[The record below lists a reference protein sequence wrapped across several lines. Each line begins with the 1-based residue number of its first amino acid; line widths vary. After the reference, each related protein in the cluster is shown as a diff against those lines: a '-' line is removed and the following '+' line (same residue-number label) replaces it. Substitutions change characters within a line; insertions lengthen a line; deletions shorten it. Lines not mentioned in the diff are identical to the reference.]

1 MRQYFNAKAQTPGC
15 VLLFRMGDFW
25 ETFYEDAQTASRV
38 LEITLTQRGLEKGE
52 PIPLAG
58 VPLSQ
63 LEPSVAK
70 LVAAGHKV
78 AICDQV
84 EDAKLAKG
92 LVRREV
98 VEIVSAGTAT
108 MPGLL
113 DERVSRWLVA
123 IFPDAE
129 AGRVGVARC
138 EVTTGELVGSEVT
151 ESALADELDRVQ
163 PSEILVP
170 DGKLPAEL
178 ARAVK
183 REAPVER
190 LAASAF
196 LPAEEA
202 RQRLEAGPGL
212 DGGVTAAAPLAL
224 TAAAALVAYL
234 GDLRKAEAGQL
245 APFRVDEG
253 EAHLVLDEISLRNLE
268 ILRPL
273 REAAGAMTLRDA
285 VDRTRTPMGGRLLRE
300 WLARPLL
307 DPARIGAR
315 HDAVEELAGDGGLR
329 EQLSG
334 VLDRVAD
341 MARIAMR
348 IATGR
353 AHARDLVGLANSLE
367 ELPRVRELLSARAPA
382 ELRAL
387 ADALSDFA
395 PEVETIR
402 ETLADAPPLAVTD
415 GGVIRAGFHA
425 ELDRLRGLSRSGK
438 DWIAELQ
445 AKERKR
451 TGIDK
456 LKVGYNRVFG
466 YYLEVSKAHKDRV
479 PAEWDRRQTLVNAER
494 YVTPELKE
502 REAEILGADEKAKTL
517 EYELFG
523 ELRARLGTAVGRIR
537 SAAGAIAA
545 LDVLLGFAETA
556 LRAGWT
562 RPAVD
567 SGDVLDI
574 KGGRHP
580 VVEASLPAHQF
591 VPNDTLLDGTAR
603 QIALI
608 TGPNMAGK
616 STYLRQVALIVI
628 LAQTGSFVPAEAARI
643 GVVDRI
649 FTRVGA
655 SDFVAAGHS
664 TFMVEMVEVSR
675 ILAAATPRSLVLLDE
690 VGRGTST
697 YDGLAIAW
705 SVMEHL
711 HERPERAA
719 RTLFATHYHEL
730 TELADNLTRAV
741 NLRVTVHEHKDRV
754 VFLRKVVEGAA
765 DRSFGI
771 QVAQLAGL
779 PREVTRRAR
788 KILQGLEEGTFLQG
802 RAVVRASGSQ
812 MDLFSGSGAGVLAEL
827 GALDPDALTPMEALA
842 VLAEWKRRTGGDAA
856 AGDDDA
862 APEDGRVPPAARAR
876 AGDADAEADS

>member
-1 MRQYFNAKAQTPGC
+1 METARTTRPAPDEAGLTPLMRQYHTAKAQTPGC

-25 ETFYEDAQTASRV
+25 ETFYEDAETAARV

-52 PIPLAG
+52 PVPLAG

-84 EDAKLAKG
+84 EDAKQAKG

-123 IFPDAE
+123 LYPDAE

-151 ESALADELDRVQ
+151 EAALADELDRIQ
-163 PSEILVP
+163 PSEIVLP
-170 DGKLPAEL
+170 DGKLPAEV

-183 REAPVER
+183 REAPLER
-190 LAASAF
+190 VGAALFA
-196 LPAEEA
+196 PAEEA
-202 RQRLEAGPGL
+202 RERLAAGPGL
-212 DGGVTAAAPLAL
+212 DGAGAGGHPLAL

-234 GDLRKAEAGQL
+234 GDLKKAEAQQL
-245 APFRVDEG
+245 SPFRVEGG

-273 REAAGAMTLRDA
+273 REAAGAMTLRA
-285 VDRTRTPMGGRLLRE
+285 VVDRTRTPMGGRLLRE

-307 DPARIGAR
+307 DPARIAAR
-315 HDAVEELAGDGGLR
+315 HDAVEELSGDGELR
-329 EQLSG
+329 EELSG
-334 VLDRVAD
+334 GLDRVSD
-341 MARIAMR
+341 VARIAMR

-367 ELPRVRELLSARAPA
+367 QLPRLRALLAARKPA
-382 ELRAL
+382 ELRTL
-387 ADALSDFA
+387 ADSLSDFA

-402 ETLADAPPLAVTD
+402 ETLAAEPPLSVMD
-415 GGVIRAGFHA
+415 GGVIRTGFHE
-425 ELDRLRGLSRSGK
+425 ELDRIRGLSRSGK
-438 DWIAELQ
+438 DWIAQLQ
-445 AKERKR
+445 AKERER
-451 TGIDK
+451 TGIEK

-466 YYLEVSKAHKDRV
+466 YYLEVSKANKDRV

-517 EYELFG
+517 EYELFC
-523 ELRARLGTAVGRIR
+523 ELRQRLGTAVGRIR
-537 SAAGAIAA
+537 TAAAAIAA

-562 RPAVD
+562 RPQVD
-567 SGDVLDI
+567 SGDVLEI
-574 KGGRHP
+574 TGGRHP

-591 VPNDTLLDGTAR
+591 VPNDTRLDGTER

-616 STYLRQVALIVI
+616 STYLRQVALIVV

-643 GVVDRI
+643 GVVDRV

-664 TFMVEMVEVSR
+664 TFMV
-675 ILAAATPRSLVLLDE
+675 
-690 VGRGTST
+690 
-697 YDGLAIAW
+697 
-705 SVMEHL
+705 
-711 HERPERAA
+711 
-719 RTLFATHYHEL
+719 
-730 TELADNLTRAV
+730 
-741 NLRVTVHEHKDRV
+741 
-754 VFLRKVVEGAA
+754 
-765 DRSFGI
+765 
-771 QVAQLAGL
+771 
-779 PREVTRRAR
+779 
-788 KILQGLEEGTFLQG
+788 
-802 RAVVRASGSQ
+802 
-812 MDLFSGSGAGVLAEL
+812 
-827 GALDPDALTPMEALA
+827 
-842 VLAEWKRRTGGDAA
+842 
-856 AGDDDA
+856 
-862 APEDGRVPPAARAR
+862 
-876 AGDADAEADS
+876 